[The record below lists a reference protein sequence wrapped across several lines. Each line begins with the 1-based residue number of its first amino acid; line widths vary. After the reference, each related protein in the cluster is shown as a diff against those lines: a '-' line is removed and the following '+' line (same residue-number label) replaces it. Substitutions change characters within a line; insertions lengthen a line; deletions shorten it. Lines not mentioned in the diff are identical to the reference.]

1 MKQSKENRIFQLEKT
16 THLALSKLDPKQ
28 TLVVA
33 TLSPIE
39 VHGPHLPLGQD
50 YFEAYTLAE
59 HAVSILSQRHEDW
72 SFILLPPF
80 PIATDCVPQ
89 FGSVTFPVQVVR
101 DVAYHALEPFAKRG
115 FARLLYSSF
124 HGGPRHVCALESAA
138 QSLTEKY
145 NVPTASL
152 FSMVLSR
159 VLEGNVFYEAI
170 CENTECNITVEQL
183 KKDHH
188 AGFVET
194 SLALHCW
201 PELIEQGWEELEPLV
216 SEGPKE
222 SGANDSF
229 LYGYQEK
236 PGVLDRAKRNV
247 AQFQSIIK
255 SIRHFNDHTFY
266 GYPSLA
272 SESQGKDLLEYL
284 SILAADTTDQFI
296 EQGLKTDVHSPLWK
310 LRHLLLNRGVNKVV
324 NDWLKF

>member
-1 MKQSKENRIFQLEKT
+1 M
-16 THLALSKLDPKQ
+16 THQALQKLDPAR
-28 TLVVA
+28 TLVLA

-59 HAVSILSQRHEDW
+59 HAIEILADRYEDW
-72 SFILLPPF
+72 NFVLLPPY
-80 PIATDCVPQ
+80 PVATDCVPQ
-89 FGSVTFPVQVVR
+89 LGSVSFPVQVVR
-101 DVAYHALEPFAKRG
+101 DVAYYALEPFAKRG
-115 FARLLYSSF
+115 FARLVYSSF

-138 QSLTEKY
+138 QMLSKNY

-159 VLEGNVFYEAI
+159 VMEGDVFFDAI
-170 CENTECNITVEQL
+170 RENPECNITVEQL

-194 SLALHCW
+194 SLALQCW
-201 PELIEQGWEELEPLV
+201 PELMEPDWKELEPLV

-236 PGVLDRAKRNV
+236 SSSVDRVKRSW
-247 AQFQSIIK
+247 AQVRSIIK
-255 SIRHFNDHTFY
+255 SIKHFNDHTYY
-266 GYPSLA
+266 GYPAAA
-272 SESQGKDLLEYL
+272 SKSQGKDLLENL
-284 SILAADTTDQFI
+284 ALLAADTTDKFI
-296 EQGLKTDVHSPLWK
+296 ERGLKMDVHSPLWK
-310 LRHLLLNRGVNKVV
+310 LRHVLLNRGVNKVA
-324 NDWLKF
+324 NDWLKLDSP